1 MQRKTSMLVRL
12 LTVVLLSTTGVAHA
26 QYMPEISGAVGML
39 HNNNYGSQFFQPV
52 IAPTIAA
59 PMGRHVLAEARF
71 DFRGLLIQDRKT
83 GPYKGS
89 FFKSTQYL
97 QLDIVAAPRVTFV
110 IGRYLTPFNTYN
122 ERLSAIWIQNLQDFP
137 LIFQI
142 GTRTTGSSD
151 GVMVRTI
158 PLATKAVQV
167 NALGYFSVRSNVD
180 QFKAARAAGTRVD
193 LVFPEKR
200 LEVGMSYSRFLQSTH
215 YRAYGA
221 HLYWLPWRS
230 PLQLRSEYAHGQYS
244 KGYWI
249 EAAYRLSQW
258 KGPNSFIGRIEPVFR
273 MQQTFRMKSGPDSLP
288 AAGTQQADFGLDF
301 RLPHEVRINS
311 SYSRRFTSKGNGN
324 IWATSLTYRF
334 VLPVWKE
341 RHK

>member
-1 MQRKTSMLVRL
+1 MRRRAPIAVKLVSAAL
-12 LTVVLLSTTGVAHA
+12 LLSAGAMSA

-59 PMGRHVLAEARF
+59 PIGHRVLAEGRF
-71 DFRGLLIQDRKT
+71 DFRGLLIQDKKT
-83 GPYKGS
+83 GPYQGS
-89 FFKSTQYL
+89 FFKATQYL
-97 QLDIVAAPRVTFV
+97 QLDVVVAPRATFV

-122 ERLSAIWIQNLQDFP
+122 ERLSAIWIQNFQDYP
-137 LIFQI
+137 LIYQI

-158 PLATKAVQV
+158 PYASKGVQL
-167 NALGYFSVRSNVD
+167 NALGYFSVRSNID
-180 QFKAARAAGTRVD
+180 QFKAARTAGTRVD
-193 LVFPEKR
+193 LVLPEKR
-200 LEVGMSYSRFLQSTH
+200 FEVGMSYSRFLQSTH

-221 HLYWLPWRS
+221 HLYWLPWKS
-230 PLQLRSEYAHGQYS
+230 PLQVRSEYAHGQFS

-258 KGPNSFIGRIEPVFR
+258 KGPDSFLGRIQPVFR
-273 MQQTFRMKSGPDSLP
+273 FQQTFRMKSGADSLP
-288 AAGTQQADFGLDF
+288 AAGTQQADFGMDF

-311 SYSRRFTSKGNGN
+311 SYSRRFTSRSNGN

-334 VLPVWKE
+334 VIPVWKE